1 MATQIDKTKV
11 ATGEDD
17 PFLLCWARGDNDP
30 RVFTIRDSNGAAVD
44 ISTWTLS
51 MAVNTDKDPTD
62 TTNEIF
68 SVAGV
73 FVTDGTDG
81 QISFTPP
88 AFSLDAVTAGLK
100 AFYDINRLTPSIK
113 TLVKG
118 NVQFVMDV
126 DKS

>member
-1 MATQIDKTKV
+1 MAAIDQT
-11 ATGEDD
+11 ATES
-17 PFLLCWARGDNDP
+17 FNLCWARGDNDP
-30 RVFTIRDSNGAAVD
+30 KTFTIKDSAGVAID

-51 MAVNTDKDPTD
+51 MAVNTEKDPAD
-62 TTNEIF
+62 TVNEIF

-88 AFSLDAVTAGLK
+88 STTLDAVAAPGA
-100 AFYDINRLTPSIK
+100 AFYDINRVTPSKK

-118 NVQFVMDV
+118 KVVFVMDI
-126 DKS
+126 DKG

>member
-1 MATQIDKTKV
+1 MAAIDQTKND
-11 ATGEDD
+11 AFE
-17 PFLLCWARGDNDP
+17 LCWARGDNDP
-30 RVFTIRDSNGAAVD
+30 KTFTIKDSSGAPID

-51 MAVNTDKDPTD
+51 MAVNTEKDPTD
-62 TTNEIF
+62 TVNEIF

-88 AFSLDAVTAGLK
+88 ANSLDNVTAGQK
-100 AFYDINRLTPSIK
+100 AFYDVNRLTPSIK

-118 NVQFVMDV
+118 PVSFIMDV

>member
-1 MATQIDKTKV
+1 MAAIDQTKNEESF
-11 ATGEDD
+11 G
-17 PFLLCWARGDNDP
+17 LCWARGDNDA
-30 RVFTIRDSNGAAVD
+30 RIFTIKDSAGSVVN

-51 MAVNTDKDPTD
+51 MAVNAEKDPTD
-62 TTNEIF
+62 TVNEIF

-81 QISFTPP
+81 KISFTPP
-88 AFSLDAVTAGLK
+88 ATTLDNVSAGQK

-118 NVQFVMDV
+118 PVTFIMDV
-126 DKS
+126 DKT

>member
-1 MATQIDKTKV
+1 MAATIDQTKNT
-11 ATGEDD
+11 AFD
-17 PFLLCWARGDNDP
+17 LCWARGDNDP
-30 RVFTIRDSNGAAVD
+30 RVFTIRDSSGAAVD

-51 MAVNTDKDPTD
+51 MAVNTEKDPTT

-88 AFSLDAVTAGLK
+88 ANSLDNVTAGQK

-118 NVQFVMDV
+118 SVTFIMDV
-126 DKS
+126 DKT

>member
-1 MATQIDKTKV
+1 MAAIDQTKES
-11 ATGEDD
+11 AFEI
-17 PFLLCWARGDNDP
+17 CWARGDDDA
-30 RVFTIRDSNGAAVD
+30 RVFTIKDSAGNPVD

-51 MAVNTDKDPTD
+51 MAVNYDLNPTD
-62 TTNEIF
+62 TVNQIF
-68 SVAGV
+68 VVTGT

-81 QISFTPP
+81 QVSFKPP
-88 AFSLDAVTAGLK
+88 ANSLDNVTAPGQ

-118 NVQFVMDV
+118 KVIFIMDV

>member
-1 MATQIDKTKV
+1 MAAIDQTKN
-11 ATGEDD
+11 DSFD
-17 PFLLCWARGDNDP
+17 LCWARGDNDP
-30 RVFTIRDSNGAAVD
+30 RIFTIKDSAGVAVD

-51 MAVNTDKDPTD
+51 MAVNTEKDPTD
-62 TTNEIF
+62 TVNEIF

-88 AFSLDAVTAGLK
+88 ATTLDAVGAGEK

-118 NVQFVMDV
+118 SVLFIMDV
-126 DKS
+126 DKT